1 MSAYKNVRLKFA
13 HHIKVST
20 DRDKDIPTIGNKL
33 CEYFPDQ
40 LYHTHMCF
48 RFNLLTIVEMAV
60 ILRLFWTIA
69 LAHSFMQPAATSLRP
84 THVFVQRRLFS
95 PRVQVRTAIAMVDDP
110 VAADSTSSM
119 KYTPFNSTNDI
130 GIIEPTGFWDP
141 LNLSENI
148 DTNTYAQYRTAEIK
162 HGRVAMLCVIGYIV
176 PEIFKF
182 PGDIAPGISF
192 QSIPNGVAAID
203 AIPSLGWMQIIFL
216 IGAVDY
222 YGYLGSYAYGQAPTL
237 SPEILY
243 QRQQSELTHGRL
255 AMLAS
260 MELLRHDAQNY
271 IIPNY
276 DGLGNHLI
284 TGLPFLYT

>member
-1 MSAYKNVRLKFA
+1 MYLSFRLSALMIVE
-13 HHIKVST
+13 I
-20 DRDKDIPTIGNKL
+20 TIGSWLL
-33 CEYFPDQ
+33 C
-40 LYHTHMCF
+40 
-48 RFNLLTIVEMAV
+48 N
-60 ILRLFWTIA
+60 WSG
-69 LAHSFMQPAATSLRP
+69 AHSFMHPKTTSSRP
-84 THVFVQRRLFS
+84 THIPVRPVHFVPIIHHQM
-95 PRVQVRTAIAMVDDP
+95 AIGKESETTD
-110 VAADSTSSM
+110 DSTTLIQE
-119 KYTPFNSTNDI
+119 KPFNCTNDI
-130 GIIEPTGFWDP
+130 GIIAPTGFWDP

-148 DTNTYAQYRTAEIK
+148 DAETYTQYRKAEIK

-176 PEIFKF
+176 PELYKF
-182 PGDIAPGISF
+182 PGDIAPGLSF

-222 YGYLGSYAYGQAPTL
+222 YGFFGSYTFGQAPTL
-237 SPEILY
+237 SEDVMY

-276 DGLGNHLI
+276 DGLGDHLI
-284 TGLPFLYT
+284 TGLPFLYS

>member
-1 MSAYKNVRLKFA
+1 M
-13 HHIKVST
+13 
-20 DRDKDIPTIGNKL
+20 
-33 CEYFPDQ
+33 
-40 LYHTHMCF
+40 HMCF
-48 RFNLLTIVEMAV
+48 RISTLTIFETAIGL
-60 ILRLFWTIA
+60 ILLWTLT
-69 LAHSFMQPAATSLRP
+69 LAHSLILPITKSLRP
-84 THVFVQRRLFS
+84 TYVTVQTKLFS
-95 PRVQVRTAIAMVDDP
+95 PIMHRRTKMAMVDDS
-110 VAADSTSSM
+110 ATTDSSIAVQE
-119 KYTPFNSTNDI
+119 KPFNSTNDI
-130 GIIEPTGFWDP
+130 GIIAPTGFWDP

-148 DTNTYAQYRTAEIK
+148 DTKTYTQYRTAEIK
-162 HGRVAMLCVIGYIV
+162 HGRAAMLCVIGYIV
-176 PEIFKF
+176 PEIYKF

-222 YGYLGSYAYGQAPTL
+222 YGYLGSYTFGQAPALT
-237 SPEILY
+237 PEVLY

-276 DGLGNHLI
+276 DGLGDHLI

>member
-1 MSAYKNVRLKFA
+1 M
-13 HHIKVST
+13 
-20 DRDKDIPTIGNKL
+20 
-33 CEYFPDQ
+33 
-40 LYHTHMCF
+40 
-48 RFNLLTIVEMAV
+48 IVE
-60 ILRLFWTIA
+60 ITISSW
-69 LAHSFMQPAATSLRP
+69 LLCTWSGAHSFMHPKTISSRP
-84 THVFVQRRLFS
+84 IHVLVTVRPVQFVPIIQH
-95 PRVQVRTAIAMVDDP
+95 PTKMAMGKESETIVE
-110 VAADSTSSM
+110 STSSIQE
-119 KYTPFNSTNDI
+119 KAFNCTNDI
-130 GIIEPTGFWDP
+130 GIIAPTGFWDP

-148 DTNTYAQYRTAEIK
+148 DAATYAQYRTAEIK

-176 PEIFKF
+176 PELYKF
-182 PGDIAPGISF
+182 PGDIAPGLSF

-222 YGYLGSYAYGQAPTL
+222 YGFFGSYTFGQAPTL
-237 SPEILY
+237 SEEVMY

-276 DGLGNHLI
+276 DGLGDHLI
-284 TGLPFLYT
+284 TGLPFIYS